1 MRPSKLFRL
10 GVVGTLVAALCC
22 FTPVL
27 TILLT
32 AVGAAAAIGYLDYV
46 LLPGLA
52 IVVAIAIYALVRQ
65 RRAIAS
71 AAPSRP

>member
-46 LLPGLA
+46 ELPGLA